1 MEGVPTF
8 AYYYYYY
15 YYSLHFP
22 SFYFTLLV
30 FQLKKKK
37 DRKMYFIYLNVL
49 VITHTV
55 FTSPSGDGTVVIQ
68 AKEKAVSS
76 IISQIF

>member
-8 AYYYYYY
+8 AYYYY

-30 FQLKKKK
+30 FQLKKKE
-37 DRKMYFIYLNVL
+37 RKMYFICLNVL
-49 VITHTV
+49 ILSHTV